1 MFDFTEFE
9 GSAKTAREA
18 KVHCLAA
25 NRILANEGVLDGYG
39 HVSVRNPET
48 KDTFFQARAIAP
60 EFVMLDDIL
69 EFDLKGNMISD
80 TRHRAYGERFI
91 HARIFLARAEVQA
104 VFHGHPLEIIALSAT
119 DVPFRSL
126 GQFCG
131 MFYKPLP
138 YFDDYSKGSGMLIS
152 CIEDGDRL
160 SSALGDAPG
169 IILRNHGATMVG
181 NCVQQMVM
189 NAIFLRDNTRIQ
201 LMAMQVGEPR
211 YLSEETGIE
220 TERTQ
225 YSELSLGRCWD
236 YWLLRAK
243 KAMPDIIHFI

>member
-1 MFDFTEFE
+1 MFDYTEFD
-9 GSAKTAREA
+9 GSAKTAEEA

-60 EFVMLDDIL
+60 EFVVPDDIL
-69 EFDLKGNMISD
+69 EFSLQGDVISN
-80 TRHRAYGERFI
+80 TRHRVYGERFI
-91 HARIFLARAEVQA
+91 HARVLKARPDVQA
-104 VFHGHPLEIIALSAT
+104 VFHGHPLEVIALSAT
-119 DVPFRSL
+119 GVPFRSL

-138 YFDDYSKGSGMLIS
+138 YFDDYSKGSGMLIN

-160 SSALGDAPG
+160 ASALGGAPG
-169 IILRNHGATMVG
+169 VILRNHGVMMTG

-189 NAIFLRDNTRIQ
+189 NAIFLRDNTRMQ
-201 LMAMQVGEPR
+201 LMAAPFGEPR
-211 YLSEETGIE
+211 YISEETGRE

-225 YSELSLGRCWD
+225 YSALSLERCWD
-236 YWLLRAK
+236 YWVLRAK
-243 KAMPDIIHFI
+243 KAMPDIIDII